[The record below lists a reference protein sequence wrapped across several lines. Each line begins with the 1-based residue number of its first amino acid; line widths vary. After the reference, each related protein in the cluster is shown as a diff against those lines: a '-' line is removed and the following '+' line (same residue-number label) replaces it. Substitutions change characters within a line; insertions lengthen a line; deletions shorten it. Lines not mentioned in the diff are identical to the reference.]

1 MERLTTRD
9 LAARTHLA
17 PQTISNYV
25 KEGIITPI
33 DISPDG
39 RYYFDMSVA
48 DDLITRNLLKKYS
61 NHTAIVVLYTDEDSM
76 KTFENTYNNYLVEEG
91 ILRIDNL
98 TEKVSEVRE
107 RVEANALHD
116 RLFCIYLCE
125 KIMRKHDSEIRKL
138 QADLP
143 VHIMKN
149 PKLEDRNLLLENLDV
164 LVADTASI
172 MEKLSPNDKKIV
184 QSAFYRLKEQEEKV
198 HERYAMNEIGALV
211 KQLNKE
217 SGKNLERDGY
227 QLLKTKLLRAGDTLV
242 IEELD
247 RLARKKIDIK
257 RELEEFK
264 EAGVR
269 VKILDIPTTLTEFKE
284 ETKWIQ
290 EITNILIEVLGGFA
304 EEERRK
310 ILKRQRE
317 GIDVALEKGVK
328 FGRPQVQVPEDW
340 ERVIALVEN
349 KEITS
354 VEAMSL
360 LNLKKTTYYKLR
372 KMTSQ

>member
-1 MERLTTRD
+1 MAENGITWGY
-9 LAARTHLA
+9 AR
-17 PQTISNYV
+17 IS
-25 KEGIITPI
+25 
-33 DISPDG
+33 
-39 RYYFDMSVA
+39 SV
-48 DDLITRNLLKKYS
+48 TQ
-61 NHTAIVVLYTDEDSM
+61 H
-76 KTFENTYNNYLVEEG
+76 
-91 ILRIDNL
+91 
-98 TEKVSEVRE
+98 
-107 RVEANALHD
+107 
-116 RLFCIYLCE
+116 
-125 KIMRKHDSEIRKL
+125 
-138 QADLP
+138 
-143 VHIMKN
+143 
-149 PKLEDRNLLLENLDV
+149 EDRQ
-164 LVADTASI
+164 I
-172 MEKLSPNDKKIV
+172 KK
-184 QSAFYRLKEQEEKV
+184 LKEFGLEERNIIV
-198 HERYAMNEIGALV
+198 D
-211 KQLNKE
+211 KE

-227 QLLKTKLLRAGDTLV
+227 QLLKTKLLRAGDILV

-290 EITNILIEVLGGFA
+290 EMITNILIEVLGGFA

-372 KMTSQ
+372 KMTSQTSEV

>member
-1 MERLTTRD
+1 MKVGWNMAENGITWGY
-9 LAARTHLA
+9 AR
-17 PQTISNYV
+17 IS
-25 KEGIITPI
+25 
-33 DISPDG
+33 
-39 RYYFDMSVA
+39 SV
-48 DDLITRNLLKKYS
+48 TQ
-61 NHTAIVVLYTDEDSM
+61 H
-76 KTFENTYNNYLVEEG
+76 
-91 ILRIDNL
+91 
-98 TEKVSEVRE
+98 
-107 RVEANALHD
+107 
-116 RLFCIYLCE
+116 
-125 KIMRKHDSEIRKL
+125 
-138 QADLP
+138 
-143 VHIMKN
+143 
-149 PKLEDRNLLLENLDV
+149 EDRQ
-164 LVADTASI
+164 I
-172 MEKLSPNDKKIV
+172 KK
-184 QSAFYRLKEQEEKV
+184 LKEFGLEERNIIV
-198 HERYAMNEIGALV
+198 D
-211 KQLNKE
+211 KE

-290 EITNILIEVLGGFA
+290 EMITNILIEVLGGFA

-328 FGRPQVQVPEDW
+328 FGRPQVQVPEEW
-340 ERVIALVEN
+340 ERVIAMVEN

-372 KMTSQ
+372 KMMS

>member
-1 MERLTTRD
+1 MENGITWGY
-9 LAARTHLA
+9 AR
-17 PQTISNYV
+17 IS
-25 KEGIITPI
+25 
-33 DISPDG
+33 
-39 RYYFDMSVA
+39 
-48 DDLITRNLLKKYS
+48 
-61 NHTAIVVLYTDEDSM
+61 SM
-76 KTFENTYNNYLVEEG
+76 TQ
-91 ILRIDNL
+91 
-98 TEKVSEVRE
+98 
-107 RVEANALHD
+107 H
-116 RLFCIYLCE
+116 
-125 KIMRKHDSEIRKL
+125 
-138 QADLP
+138 
-143 VHIMKN
+143 
-149 PKLEDRNLLLENLDV
+149 EDRQ
-164 LVADTASI
+164 I
-172 MEKLSPNDKKIV
+172 KK
-184 QSAFYRLKEQEEKV
+184 LKEFGLEERNIIV
-198 HERYAMNEIGALV
+198 D
-211 KQLNKE
+211 KE

-290 EITNILIEVLGGFA
+290 EMITNILIEVLGGFA

>member
-1 MERLTTRD
+1 MAENGITWGY
-9 LAARTHLA
+9 AR
-17 PQTISNYV
+17 IS
-25 KEGIITPI
+25 
-33 DISPDG
+33 
-39 RYYFDMSVA
+39 SV
-48 DDLITRNLLKKYS
+48 TQ
-61 NHTAIVVLYTDEDSM
+61 H
-76 KTFENTYNNYLVEEG
+76 
-91 ILRIDNL
+91 
-98 TEKVSEVRE
+98 
-107 RVEANALHD
+107 
-116 RLFCIYLCE
+116 
-125 KIMRKHDSEIRKL
+125 
-138 QADLP
+138 
-143 VHIMKN
+143 
-149 PKLEDRNLLLENLDV
+149 EDRQ
-164 LVADTASI
+164 I
-172 MEKLSPNDKKIV
+172 KK
-184 QSAFYRLKEQEEKV
+184 LKEFGLD
-198 HERYAMNEIGALV
+198 ERHIIV
-211 KQLNKE
+211 DKE
-217 SGKNLERDGY
+217 SGKNLEREGY

-257 RELEEFK
+257 RELEKFK

-269 VKILDIPTTLTEFKE
+269 VKILDIPTTLIEFKE

-290 EITNILIEVLGGFA
+290 EMITNILIEVLGGFA

-328 FGRPQVQVPEDW
+328 FGRPQVQPPEDW

-354 VEAMSL
+354 VEAMSF

>member
-1 MERLTTRD
+1 MAENGITWGY
-9 LAARTHLA
+9 AR
-17 PQTISNYV
+17 IS
-25 KEGIITPI
+25 
-33 DISPDG
+33 
-39 RYYFDMSVA
+39 SV
-48 DDLITRNLLKKYS
+48 TQ
-61 NHTAIVVLYTDEDSM
+61 H
-76 KTFENTYNNYLVEEG
+76 
-91 ILRIDNL
+91 
-98 TEKVSEVRE
+98 
-107 RVEANALHD
+107 
-116 RLFCIYLCE
+116 
-125 KIMRKHDSEIRKL
+125 
-138 QADLP
+138 
-143 VHIMKN
+143 
-149 PKLEDRNLLLENLDV
+149 EDRQ
-164 LVADTASI
+164 I
-172 MEKLSPNDKKIV
+172 KK
-184 QSAFYRLKEQEEKV
+184 LKEFGLEERNIIV
-198 HERYAMNEIGALV
+198 D
-211 KQLNKE
+211 KE

-290 EITNILIEVLGGFA
+290 EMITNILIEVLGGFA

-340 ERVIALVEN
+340 ERVVAMVEN

-372 KMTSQ
+372 KMMSQ

>member
-1 MERLTTRD
+1 MENGITWGY
-9 LAARTHLA
+9 AR
-17 PQTISNYV
+17 ISSMTQHEDRQIKKL
-25 KEGIITPI
+25 KEFG
-33 DISPDG
+33 
-39 RYYFDMSVA
+39 
-48 DDLITRNLLKKYS
+48 
-61 NHTAIVVLYTDEDSM
+61 
-76 KTFENTYNNYLVEEG
+76 VEE
-91 ILRIDNL
+91 
-98 TEKVSEVRE
+98 
-107 RVEANALHD
+107 
-116 RLFCIYLCE
+116 
-125 KIMRKHDSEIRKL
+125 
-138 QADLP
+138 
-143 VHIMKN
+143 
-149 PKLEDRNLLLENLDV
+149 RN
-164 LVADTASI
+164 I
-172 MEKLSPNDKKIV
+172 IV
-184 QSAFYRLKEQEEKV
+184 D
-198 HERYAMNEIGALV
+198 
-211 KQLNKE
+211 KE

-242 IEELD
+242 IKELD
-247 RLARKKIDIK
+247 RLGRKKSDIK

-290 EITNILIEVLGGFA
+290 EMITNILIEVLGGFA

-372 KMTSQ
+372 KMMS

>member
-1 MERLTTRD
+1 MAENGITWGY
-9 LAARTHLA
+9 AR
-17 PQTISNYV
+17 ISSMTQHEDRQIKKL
-25 KEGIITPI
+25 KEFG
-33 DISPDG
+33 
-39 RYYFDMSVA
+39 
-48 DDLITRNLLKKYS
+48 
-61 NHTAIVVLYTDEDSM
+61 
-76 KTFENTYNNYLVEEG
+76 VEE
-91 ILRIDNL
+91 
-98 TEKVSEVRE
+98 
-107 RVEANALHD
+107 
-116 RLFCIYLCE
+116 
-125 KIMRKHDSEIRKL
+125 
-138 QADLP
+138 
-143 VHIMKN
+143 
-149 PKLEDRNLLLENLDV
+149 RN
-164 LVADTASI
+164 I
-172 MEKLSPNDKKIV
+172 IV
-184 QSAFYRLKEQEEKV
+184 D
-198 HERYAMNEIGALV
+198 
-211 KQLNKE
+211 KE

-242 IEELD
+242 IKELD
-247 RLARKKIDIK
+247 RLGRKKSDIK

-290 EITNILIEVLGGFA
+290 EMITNILIEVLGGFA

>member
-1 MERLTTRD
+1 MAENGITWGY
-9 LAARTHLA
+9 AR
-17 PQTISNYV
+17 IS
-25 KEGIITPI
+25 
-33 DISPDG
+33 
-39 RYYFDMSVA
+39 SV
-48 DDLITRNLLKKYS
+48 TQ
-61 NHTAIVVLYTDEDSM
+61 H
-76 KTFENTYNNYLVEEG
+76 
-91 ILRIDNL
+91 
-98 TEKVSEVRE
+98 
-107 RVEANALHD
+107 
-116 RLFCIYLCE
+116 
-125 KIMRKHDSEIRKL
+125 
-138 QADLP
+138 
-143 VHIMKN
+143 
-149 PKLEDRNLLLENLDV
+149 EDRQ
-164 LVADTASI
+164 I
-172 MEKLSPNDKKIV
+172 KK
-184 QSAFYRLKEQEEKV
+184 LKEFGLEERNIIV
-198 HERYAMNEIGALV
+198 D
-211 KQLNKE
+211 KE

-290 EITNILIEVLGGFA
+290 EMITNILIEVLGGFA

-328 FGRPQVQVPEDW
+328 FGRPQVQMPEDW

-372 KMTSQ
+372 KMTSQTSEV